1 MKKTNKNTKQLAK
14 KNAVKRMG
22 ADLDNVTGKTTRQA
36 IETAHMT
43 AKDAGSFTSSFIKNF
58 RK

>member
-1 MKKTNKNTKQLAK
+1 
-14 KNAVKRMG
+14 MG
-22 ADLDNVTGKTTRQA
+22 ADLDKVTGKTTRQA

-58 RK
+58 RKELDKKK